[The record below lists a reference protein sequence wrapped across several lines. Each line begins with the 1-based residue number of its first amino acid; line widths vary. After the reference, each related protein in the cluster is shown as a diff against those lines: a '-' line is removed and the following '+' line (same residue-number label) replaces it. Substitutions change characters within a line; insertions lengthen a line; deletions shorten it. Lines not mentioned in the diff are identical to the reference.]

1 MAARRQARVRPVD
14 AAIVRL
20 MALAAKG
27 VPPHRIAREVEV
39 IVAEWLRAPDADPI
53 EAKGWLDELREQ
65 IVMGV
70 ADAEE
75 QLSDIDSSEP
85 AAVKQA
91 QATLAALVA
100 TRDAAERARAA
111 VRT

>member
-65 IVMGV
+65 IVVGV

-75 QLSDIDSSEP
+75 QVSYVDAGEP

-91 QATLAALVA
+91 SLTLAALQA
-100 TRDAAERARAA
+100 SRDAVERASASL
-111 VRT
+111 

>member
-27 VPPHRIAREVEV
+27 VPPHRIAREVEI
-39 IVAEWLRAPDADPI
+39 IVAGWLREPDVDPLT
-53 EAKGWLDELREQ
+53 AKSWLEEMREQ
-65 IVMGV
+65 IVAGV

-75 QLSDIDSSEP
+75 QVSYVDPDD
-85 AAVKQA
+85 AAAAKQA
-91 QATLAALVA
+91 GLTLAALQA
-100 TRDAAERARAA
+100 SRDAVDRASASL
-111 VRT
+111 

>member
-1 MAARRQARVRPVD
+1 
-14 AAIVRL
+14 

-65 IVMGV
+65 IVVGV

-75 QLSDIDSSEP
+75 QVSYVDAGEP

-91 QATLAALVA
+91 SLTLAALQA
-100 TRDAAERARAA
+100 SRDAVERASASL
-111 VRT
+111 

>member
-27 VPPHRIAREVEV
+27 VPPHRIAREVEM

-65 IVMGV
+65 IVVGV

-75 QLSDIDSSEP
+75 QVSYVDAGEA

-91 QATLAALVA
+91 GLTLVA
-100 TRDAAERARAA
+100 LQASRDAVERASASL
-111 VRT
+111 

>member
-14 AAIVRL
+14 GAIVRL

-65 IVMGV
+65 IVVGV

-75 QLSDIDSSEP
+75 QVSYVDAGEA

-91 QATLAALVA
+91 SLTLAGLQAS
-100 TRDAAERARAA
+100 RYAAERASASL
-111 VRT
+111 